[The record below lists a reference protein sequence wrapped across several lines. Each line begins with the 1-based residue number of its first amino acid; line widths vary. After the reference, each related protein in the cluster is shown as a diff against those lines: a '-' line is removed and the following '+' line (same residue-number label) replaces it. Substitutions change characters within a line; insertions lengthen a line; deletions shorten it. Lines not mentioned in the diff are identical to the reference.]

1 MQEQHLEYVSYQMF
15 LAVSFLHS
23 GGLLHRDLKPSNI
36 LIGSDSII
44 KICDFGLAR
53 ALVKT
58 ESSADFPAALMTD
71 YIATR
76 WFRSPELLLG
86 DKNYDAAI
94 DIWSLGCI
102 IAEMFLQKPLFPGHS
117 TLNQLALILKVIG
130 HPTDEEI
137 HACGSPHARTMLDA
151 LPDCVRKASRVTH
164 GFSHISP
171 AESPS
176 LASIKEKGR
185 PCLVRSHSMGFLK
198 GKKSSPIQAPSLFRV
213 SSSKSLSLI
222 PVSNYS
228 VIPEI
233 SSIKSLKRRLAYCDP
248 SVHTVRVLRE
258 RLPNAPRLAI
268 DLIARCLSFSPSRR
282 ISAKDALHHPYLARF
297 ARKDGSMDKC
307 VLPVPLCKDKFPLPS
322 LADDVKFSVAR
333 YRAEIARMVCK
344 KDDKRSGG
352 RDSKSRDSKSRDHQ
366 EMSSES
372 SEPRDEKD
380 GMKDCFTEVAEVQG

>member
-1 MQEQHLEYVSYQMF
+1 MDPKSMSLPDDSHLSKRYSIIREIGKGAYGVVYKARDVRNGKIVAIKRCIGVFQNEHDAQRSEIGKGAYGVVYKARDVRNGKIVAIKRCIGVFQNEHDAQRSYREIYYLRLLKHINVIPLLNIHKSSNPHDLYLVFPYMAADLHSVIRHNIMQEQHIEYVSYQMF

-185 PCLVRSHSMGFLK
+185 PCLVRPNTTGIFSTR
-198 GKKSSPIQAPSLFRV
+198 SPPLY
-213 SSSKSLSLI
+213 SSSSSSSSLPDMSSY
-222 PVSNYS
+222 PSNY
-228 VIPEI
+228 
-233 SSIKSLKRRLAYCDP
+233 
-248 SVHTVRVLRE
+248 
-258 RLPNAPRLAI
+258 
-268 DLIARCLSFSPSRR
+268 
-282 ISAKDALHHPYLARF
+282 
-297 ARKDGSMDKC
+297 
-307 VLPVPLCKDKFPLPS
+307 
-322 LADDVKFSVAR
+322 
-333 YRAEIARMVCK
+333 
-344 KDDKRSGG
+344 
-352 RDSKSRDSKSRDHQ
+352 
-366 EMSSES
+366 
-372 SEPRDEKD
+372 
-380 GMKDCFTEVAEVQG
+380 

>member
-1 MQEQHLEYVSYQMF
+1 
-15 LAVSFLHS
+15 
-23 GGLLHRDLKPSNI
+23 
-36 LIGSDSII
+36 
-44 KICDFGLAR
+44 
-53 ALVKT
+53 
-58 ESSADFPAALMTD
+58 
-71 YIATR
+71 
-76 WFRSPELLLG
+76 
-86 DKNYDAAI
+86 
-94 DIWSLGCI
+94 
-102 IAEMFLQKPLFPGHS
+102 
-117 TLNQLALILKVIG
+117 
-130 HPTDEEI
+130 
-137 HACGSPHARTMLDA
+137 ACGSPHARTMLDA

-185 PCLVRSHSMGFLK
+185 PCLVRPNTTGIFSTR
-198 GKKSSPIQAPSLFRV
+198 SPPLY
-213 SSSKSLSLI
+213 SSSSSSSSLPDMSSY
-222 PVSNYS
+222 PSNYS

-344 KDDKRSGG
+344 KDDKRRDDKEKERSGG

-372 SEPRDEKD
+372 SEPREKL
-380 GMKDCFTEVAEVQG
+380 C